1 MLFRSKFTIPVEIK
15 WKFDE
20 PKLDIPLLKSEIK
33 HLKKSLKKN
42 GRITSDDKLVSD
54 FHGIVHL
61 ISNKFEAVDNQTLK
75 IEFEFDCEKHRDNI
89 NPSEIVYAIMPA
101 CYSDDPD
108 WRYFYESEVEYYNKY
123 IINCKVLEILDTP
136 TFV

>member
-1 MLFRSKFTIPVEIK
+1 MKVTFTIPVEIK
-15 WKFDE
+15 WKFNE
-20 PKLDIPLLKSEIK
+20 PKFNIPLLKSEIK
-33 HLKKSLKKN
+33 HLENSLTQN
-42 GRITSDDKLVSD
+42 GRITSDGKLVSD

-61 ISNKFEAVDNQTLK
+61 ISKKFEAIDNQTLK

-108 WRYFYESEVEYYNKY
+108 WRYFYEDDYEHYFEYLNNQKL
-123 IINCKVLEILDTP
+123 LEIMDTP
-136 TFV
+136 TFI